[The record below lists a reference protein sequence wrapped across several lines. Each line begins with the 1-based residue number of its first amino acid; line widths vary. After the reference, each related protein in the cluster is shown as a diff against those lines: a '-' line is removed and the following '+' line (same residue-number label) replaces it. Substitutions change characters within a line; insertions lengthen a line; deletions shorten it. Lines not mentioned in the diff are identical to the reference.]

1 MLRAPEFF
9 QTTLAQQN
17 SKSSR
22 PSLLRNLRLPVP
34 SLLRHLLPERLQ
46 RLRREK
52 RKPNEKEITMNTTLA
67 ALIVFGCLVGAVLLG
82 RALRRLLPEDHL
94 TADSRDTIKLAMG
107 LVATMT
113 ALVLGLLVS
122 SAKGAYDTKRSEV
135 IQMAAKVAFLDRL
148 LSLYGPEAA
157 EARAGFHEA
166 VQEAVRQ
173 MWPDEAGVSAH
184 LAPNTQSWN
193 VVYIAVQN
201 LSPHDDTQ
209 RKLKEQAITLATELG
224 QLRSLLAAQAA
235 ASISIPMLIILVS
248 SLVVI
253 FLGFSVLAPPN
264 ATVILALMIA
274 ALAVAGAIFLIL
286 ELDQPF
292 AGLIRISSEPM
303 LNALSQLAK

>member
-1 MLRAPEFF
+1 MLPAPALF
-9 QTTLAQQN
+9 QTRPVQRN
-17 SKSSR
+17 SKTQR
-22 PSLLRNLRLPVP
+22 PFLLRDLRLPVP
-34 SLLRHLLPERLQ
+34 PPAHHPRPERLHQ
-46 RLRREK
+46 LREEK
-52 RKPNEKEITMNTTLA
+52 KKLNDKELTMNTTLT

-135 IQMAAKVAFLDRL
+135 ILMAAKVAFLDRVL
-148 LSLYGPEAA
+148 GLYGPEAA
-157 EARAGFHEA
+157 EARAGIHEA
-166 VQEAVRQ
+166 VQEAVKQ
-173 MWPDEAGVSAH
+173 MWPEEAGVPAH
-184 LAPNTQSWN
+184 LAPDTRAGNA
-193 VVYIAVQN
+193 VYSAIEG

-209 RKLKEQAITLATELG
+209 RKLKDQATTLATDFA
-224 QLRSLLAAQAA
+224 QLRSLLVAQSV
-235 ASISIPMLIILVS
+235 ASISKPMLIILVS
-248 SLVVI
+248 WLVVI

-264 ATVILALMIA
+264 PTVMFALMVS
-274 ALAVAGAIFLIL
+274 ALAVSGAIFLIL

-303 LNALSQLAK
+303 LNALH